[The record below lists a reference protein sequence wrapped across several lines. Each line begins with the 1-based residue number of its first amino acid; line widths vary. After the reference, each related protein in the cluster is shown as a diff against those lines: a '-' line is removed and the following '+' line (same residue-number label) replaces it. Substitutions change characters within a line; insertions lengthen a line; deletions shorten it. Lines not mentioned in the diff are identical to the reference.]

1 MTYFRYY
8 LLSSLIDEVAKILRL
23 KKFSILGHSMGGKV
37 AMNLCQKSPE
47 MIENIAIMDIS
58 TVDYYKRKD
67 WDIPKVVS
75 HFF

>member
-1 MTYFRYY
+1 
-8 LLSSLIDEVAKILRL
+8 
-23 KKFSILGHSMGGKV
+23 MGGKV